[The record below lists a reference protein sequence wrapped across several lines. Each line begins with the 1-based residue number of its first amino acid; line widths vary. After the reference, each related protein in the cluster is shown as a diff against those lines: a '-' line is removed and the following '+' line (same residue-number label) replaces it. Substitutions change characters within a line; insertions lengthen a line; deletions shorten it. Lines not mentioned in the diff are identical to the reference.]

1 MDLCG
6 MYLCR
11 GYLTELKSLY
21 KLFYICLFSNDSNA
35 FNQGTNVL

>member
-6 MYLCR
+6 MYLSL

-21 KLFYICLFSNDSNA
+21 KSFYICLFSNDNNP
-35 FNQGTNVL
+35 FNQGTNF